1 MPRAA
6 YSRHEFADQYR
17 RGNFNL
23 LVERVPYRYREFSD
37 NISHTVKEGDTL
49 NQLAYKYYNGI
60 TPEPQSA
67 ASLWWIIADFQPN
80 PIIDGTLRLQAGQ
93 VLIIPSKRTVIEE
106 IFSTARS
113 SESKYV

>member
-6 YSRHEFADQYR
+6 YSRHEFTDEYR
-17 RGNFNL
+17 RDGFNIL
-23 LVERVPYRYREFSD
+23 TERVPYRYREFDD
-37 NISHTVKEGDTL
+37 NISHIVVEGDTL
-49 NQLAYKYYNGI
+49 MQLAYKYYNGI

-80 PIIDGTLRLQAGQ
+80 PIINGTIQLQAGQ

-106 IFSTARS
+106 VFSSRRS
-113 SESKYV
+113 